1 MNEKIL
7 FNCET
12 FIEEIPKEEL
22 LSSIKDY
29 FEELGY
35 FNDINTDDEMNKF
48 LANKYNIVFD
58 DDNEVNEDSLKA
70 VVIEILY
77 SNNKKDN
84 EILFNSI
91 NFDNDDEVD
100 DISEEEDFD
109 EDDDE

>member
-12 FIEEIPKEEL
+12 FIEEMQKEEL

-48 LANKYNIVFD
+48 LANKYNIVF